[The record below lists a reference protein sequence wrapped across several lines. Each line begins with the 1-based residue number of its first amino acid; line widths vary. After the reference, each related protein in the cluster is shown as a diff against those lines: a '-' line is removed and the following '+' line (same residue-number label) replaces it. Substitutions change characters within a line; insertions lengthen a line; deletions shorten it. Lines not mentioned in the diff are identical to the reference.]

1 MQMQPR
7 LLDQVRNKIRLKG
20 YSRSTE
26 YNYSL
31 WVKRY
36 VLFHGKRHP
45 REMGS
50 AEVEQFLTH
59 LASSRLASASTR
71 NQALAALLF
80 LYRHVID
87 APIDLPGKS
96 LQAKRYHYI
105 PTVATVDEVHRLF
118 ACLHGTQRLMAEL
131 TYGAGLRISETHALR
146 VQDLDFASRR
156 ILVRD
161 GKGRK
166 DRFTLL
172 PARLMAPLQSH
183 LLKVKEL
190 HVSDLARGFGSS
202 VMPRSHARRMA
213 RARKEFIWQ
222 FVFPSTKL
230 FHDAT
235 TGISGRWH
243 VNESTLQKAI
253 PLAARLAGIQKRISA
268 HTLRHSFAT
277 HLLQNGCDVRRI
289 QVLLGHTH
297 INTTMVYAHILDS
310 LQLAVV
316 SPLDAVALA
325 VDPGVRNAGFTAPA
339 PVSRACR

>member
-7 LLDQVRNKIRLKG
+7 LLDQVRNKARLKG
-20 YSRSTE
+20 YSPSTE
-26 YNYSL
+26 WNYAH

-45 REMGS
+45 LDMGLN
-50 AEVEQFLTH
+50 EVEQFLGFLASGK
-59 LASSRLASASTR
+59 LASSSTQ
-71 NQALAALLF
+71 NQALSALLF
-80 LYRHVID
+80 LYKHVLD
-87 APIDLPGKS
+87 RPFDEPVKALR
-96 LQAKRYHYI
+96 AKRYDYI
-105 PTVATVDEVHRLF
+105 PIVMTVEEVHRVF
-118 ACLHGTQRLMAEL
+118 AQLQGTQRLIAEL
-131 TYGAGLRISETHALR
+131 TYGSGMRISETHGLR
-146 VQDLDFASRR
+146 VQDLDFANRR

-172 PARLMAPLQSH
+172 PMRLVAPLRSQ

-190 HVSDLARGFGSS
+190 HVSDLSRGFGAS
-202 VMPRSHARRMA
+202 VTPRSYARRTN
-213 RARKEFIWQ
+213 RVSRDFIWQ
-222 FVFPSTKL
+222 FVFPSKRL
-230 FHDAT
+230 FHDAR

-243 VNESTLQKAI
+243 VNASVLQKAI
-253 PLAARLAGIQKRISA
+253 PLAGSAAGIQKRISA

-289 QVLLGHTH
+289 QVLLGHSH
-297 INTTMVYAHILDS
+297 INTTMVYAHIVDS

-325 VDPGVRNAGFTAPA
+325 VPNAPHASDRDVHP
-339 PVSRACR
+339 CR